1 MDAVARGFLVVLLAA
16 GIAGRADAADLF
28 PSLPATTLSERT
40 MQLPADLPPV
50 PVLFI
55 VGFSRAARAQT
66 QPWSTRIHKVFSART
81 DMGYYQAA
89 VIEDVPRLMRGVVS
103 SRIRSGVSQDLHNRF
118 VLISEQAEQWKKL
131 ADATDPNSAYLL
143 LLDRDR
149 RVIWRSA
156 GPLTEQHYATFAA
169 RLEALIGPAR

>member
-1 MDAVARGFLVVLLAA
+1 MDAVTRTLFAVVVLACVV
-16 GIAGRADAADLF
+16 GRASAAD
-28 PSLPATTLSERT
+28 PLPTLPVTTLSERPLR
-40 MQLPADLPPV
+40 LPADLPPV

-66 QPWSTRIHKVFSART
+66 QPWVARIHKVYSART

-103 SRIRSGVSQDLHNRF
+103 SRIRRGVSPDLHNHF
-118 VLISEQAEQWKKL
+118 VLVSEQAQQWREL
-131 ADATDPNSAYLL
+131 ADAADPDSAYLL

-149 RVIWRSA
+149 RLAWRSA
-156 GPLTEQHYATFAA
+156 GPLTEQHYAAFAA
-169 RLEALIGPAR
+169 HLEQLIAPSR